1 MLKNI
6 PFDRYEVYNNIN
18 ENKIFN
24 HKIIL
29 PYIDLHELNI
39 SNIYKP
45 YEILETLIIEGK
57 SEENIKFKGVNDFVL
72 PIAILNK
79 NKSNIEETDHIVIE
93 YGKSKNKLEI
103 KYKNRFHY
111 LPIKSSNVVDN
122 INIKSGTN
130 KLAVGKPIFKAQRG
144 IKNTSKLIVHIFVDA
159 FAQSLIDKF
168 GYEII
173 PNTKKYFEKNG
184 IIFKNAYAQA
194 EWTLSSIAGIFTGK
208 YTHEHL
214 IYHPRSGDKIKHTT
228 LADALQ
234 KKGYLTF
241 ACTNI
246 PKLTPVNGF
255 DKGFDRYISAID
267 RNYNYIINEACEQLN
282 TFGGKQY
289 LFLGFFDIHEA
300 HRLQP
305 ISSQVLNDLKDFQ
318 YKKLKG
324 NSKDTSILYDEE
336 RINMLKNSVTH
347 FDKKLQ
353 RLFDKIDKYDQ
364 NALVVM
370 HSDHGVNF
378 MSKTEELLG
387 KEREKVVF
395 LFKNNKKHNVDNRI
409 KEIRELPS
417 MITNALKID
426 NVFEYKSKD
435 YAITESLYPNKD
447 YEVAVRNEKYVLFFK
462 VLWED
467 VKNRNV
473 LTYIPQT
480 SFHYIDKEEIEVDFN
495 YLNNKHYL
503 SLLDIAENCFLKISN
518 KLTEKEKY
526 L

>member
-1 MLKNI
+1 
-6 PFDRYEVYNNIN
+6 
-18 ENKIFN
+18 
-24 HKIIL
+24 
-29 PYIDLHELNI
+29 
-39 SNIYKP
+39 
-45 YEILETLIIEGK
+45 
-57 SEENIKFKGVNDFVL
+57 
-72 PIAILNK
+72 
-79 NKSNIEETDHIVIE
+79 
-93 YGKSKNKLEI
+93 
-103 KYKNRFHY
+103 
-111 LPIKSSNVVDN
+111 
-122 INIKSGTN
+122 
-130 KLAVGKPIFKAQRG
+130 
-144 IKNTSKLIVHIFVDA
+144 
-159 FAQSLIDKF
+159 
-168 GYEII
+168 
-173 PNTKKYFEKNG
+173 
-184 IIFKNAYAQA
+184 
-194 EWTLSSIAGIFTGK
+194 
-208 YTHEHL
+208 
-214 IYHPRSGDKIKHTT
+214 
-228 LADALQ
+228 
-234 KKGYLTF
+234 
-241 ACTNI
+241 
-246 PKLTPVNGF
+246 
-255 DKGFDRYISAID
+255 
-267 RNYNYIINEACEQLN
+267 
-282 TFGGKQY
+282 
-289 LFLGFFDIHEA
+289 
-300 HRLQP
+300 
-305 ISSQVLNDLKDFQ
+305 
-318 YKKLKG
+318 
-324 NSKDTSILYDEE
+324 
-336 RINMLKNSVTH
+336 MLKNSVTH